1 MDFEKKILVQELIL
15 FTKNGFFGYF
25 WFFVCS
31 PDSLDHIKITSY
43 CLKFQYLQNC
53 LLVYQGDYF

>member
-43 CLKFQYLQNC
+43 CLKF
-53 LLVYQGDYF
+53 